1 MQMAVQQVD
10 GRRQNVMAMVADNE
24 KMVNAKTTIESMADD
39 FKTNKANEFITSLTT
54 ALSTFEGETKDALME
69 SKIGKLGTET
79 EGTLAYFVET
89 QIPQLIKG
97 LAELL
102 NGNINTIDESDK
114 KLADAIRGNN
124 G

>member
-1 MQMAVQQVD
+1 
-10 GRRQNVMAMVADNE
+10 MAMVADNA
-24 KMVNAKTTIESMADD
+24 KMVNAKTTIDNMADD
-39 FKTNKANEFITSLTT
+39 FKNNKANEFITSLTA

-69 SKIGKLGTET
+69 SKIGKLGTGT

-89 QIPQLIKG
+89 QIPQLIKK

-102 NGNINTIDESDK
+102 NGNIDTIDKSDK
-114 KLADAIRGNN
+114 QLADAIRGNN